1 MTAAKPRRVRALQ
14 KVYVGHVLRDVG
26 EEFSYSGP
34 ASAALFLELDA
45 GDTSPATVSVPR
57 EEEAPGRESNID
69 DIL

>member
-1 MTAAKPRRVRALQ
+1 MKHPTRRVRALQ
-14 KVYVGHVLRDVG
+14 RVYVGHVLRAVG

-45 GDTSPATVSVPR
+45 GDTSPVAVSVPR
-57 EEEAPGRESNID
+57 EEDAPAPESNID